1 MPEYP
6 MVEMA
11 AAWFRKLKEFI
22 ETKGRETNYNES
34 RAECGRLM
42 DELNTLVIAN
52 ADKALSTRTQISGY

>member
-1 MPEYP
+1 
-6 MVEMA
+6 MVIGHYEQNI
-11 AAWFRKLKEFI
+11 FQLKEFI

-42 DELNTLVIAN
+42 YELNTLVIAN